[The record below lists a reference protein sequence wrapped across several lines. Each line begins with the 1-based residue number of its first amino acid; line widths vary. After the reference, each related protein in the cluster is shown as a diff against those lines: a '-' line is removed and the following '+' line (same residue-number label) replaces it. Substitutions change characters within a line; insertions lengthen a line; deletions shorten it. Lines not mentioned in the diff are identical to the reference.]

1 MAAYRRV
8 YDTRHLQADCQ
19 GTGSAPEPY
28 TLSNRVRTTFHFFS
42 YRRRFL
48 EEILASNVSCVATLD
63 GRGGD
68 RPGQSSAGAGVPR
81 ALIVI
86 GRNDCTDRD
95 GLAD

>member
-1 MAAYRRV
+1 MTHV
-8 YDTRHLQADCQ
+8 
-19 GTGSAPEPY
+19 
-28 TLSNRVRTTFHFFS
+28 TFRLTAKERDQLRNPIYAQQSSTDYFSLFS

-95 GLAD
+95 GLAN